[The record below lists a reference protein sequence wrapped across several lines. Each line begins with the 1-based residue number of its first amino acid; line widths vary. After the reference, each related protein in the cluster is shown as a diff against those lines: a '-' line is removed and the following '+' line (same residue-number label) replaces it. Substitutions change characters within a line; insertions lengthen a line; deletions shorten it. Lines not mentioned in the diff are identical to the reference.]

1 MAEQRR
7 LIAPLFN
14 SEHLLSKPIPELFGS
29 SFNSRVQLSVQRSS
43 FDRVQCGRQVFLRAL
58 YQLNRGLQLT
68 WAAVEIGSGSAD
80 AAVTSQRFQ
89 NMDGCAF
96 VGKVC

>member
-14 SEHLLSKPIPELFGS
+14 SEHLLSKPIPELVGS
-29 SFNSRVQLSVQRSS
+29 GFNLRVQLSVQHSS
-43 FDRVQCGRQVFLRAL
+43 FDRVQCGRQVFFRAL
-58 YQLNRGLQLT
+58 YQLHSRFQLT
-68 WAAVEIGSGSAD
+68 WAAIKISSGGAD
-80 AAVTSQRFQ
+80 TAVTCKSFQ